1 MAVRVRCITDPACVW
16 SWAAEPAIRGL
27 MVEFGEGLSWTFVM
41 GGLAREFPPRA
52 GEGQSGYVAQ
62 WLEACAVSQ
71 MPVDPRIWY
80 EAPPSSSYPMCLAV
94 KAAAEQGSGA
104 VYRLLRALREGTFC
118 LRRKLDTTEALV
130 EAARGA
136 GLDAKRFRIDLGSH
150 AIVEAFGADL
160 EEARA
165 APAVARDAGGNRC
178 SAGQDDQR
186 PPFPSF
192 RFEGEDGRA
201 AWVYGCPPGEDLRAA
216 AVAAGA
222 QPSGEP
228 RPGVLEALK
237 RFGRMAPVEVAAVC
251 DLPAPKA
258 EAELSDLALQWRAR
272 PVAVLAG
279 RLWEPAG

>member
-1 MAVRVRCITDPACVW
+1 VAVRVRCITDPACVW

-27 MVEFGEGLSWTFVM
+27 MVEFGEGLAWTFVM
-41 GGLAREFPPRA
+41 GGLARDFPPQA
-52 GEGQSGYVAQ
+52 GEGPSGYVAE

-94 KAAAEQGSGA
+94 KAAAEQGPGA
-104 VYRLLRALREGTFC
+104 ARCLLRALREGTFC

-136 GLDAKRFRIDLGSH
+136 GLDVQRFRIDLGSH

-165 APAVARDAGGNRC
+165 VPDVARAAGGLRC
-178 SAGQDDQR
+178 SAGEGEQR
-186 PPFPSF
+186 APFPSF
-192 RFEGEDGRA
+192 RCEGEDGNV
-201 AWVYGCPPGEDLRAA
+201 AWVCGYQSGEELRAA
-216 AVAAGA
+216 VVGAGA

-237 RFGRMAPVEVAAVC
+237 RFERMAPVELAAVC

-258 EAELSDLALQWRAR
+258 EAELAELALQWRAR
-272 PVAVLAG
+272 PVPVLAG
-279 RLWEPAG
+279 RLWEAV